1 MLNPVDPRYFLPLPQ
16 LIGSIRGLARK
27 RNESYQKNLDRY
39 LRTQSFHP
47 PSEPGCLKHAC
58 DFQHRSDLHLISYL
72 SPLASLRASHPVGS
86 ERELVDAVAEQL
98 NAGDLEVSLLRVIAM
113 GSMRRLM
120 DMSKRIGPTASNE
133 LLQAIELKSKALART
148 RSPYDRL
155 LATICLVHAGLVL
168 RPSGAGLVARLELA
182 SINEL
187 LQRLTST
194 IERSFADTRHGLPL
208 DGDGGL
214 RCKFTTPETPSS
226 DTDPLCTTVAVV
238 QSIHGILSYF
248 LSDDLFVE
256 DEYPASAISKRLD
269 DAAKLQW
276 ICWKTAR
283 HLRRRFV
290 DQDGD
295 FDEDCRFR
303 WLEAAALAQLAQFDR
318 MRRRHPTALRYA
330 VASMNRAREC
340 GGTWSDLATFNS
352 LETYLGGQGVTYPR
366 LSPKCMIRPE
376 WQFDRPCL
384 ALRAAQEDSTLR
396 KAQQIFAKNQINLTG
411 WGVSSCIRVRDTIAD
426 DKVREA
432 AFWLLVRMGA
442 VAEVRCFFHVP
453 THEEPTREGIFRKA
467 HRPATALVVGLTGA
481 IAWANAIAA
490 VAQSAAPW
498 LHPGR
503 QQSVKAGM
511 RKLLLQLAGLEG
523 DEETGDLLFLNH
535 VQVGLSYHG
544 KMIHQNG
551 YGSPRVTDWID
562 GLLDAGEQGR
572 LPRVAAQDFR
582 EGKFAVDPDDVFVSL
597 VNDDGASLKM
607 LLVGPEGSRKICR
620 PACCR
625 IARDW
630 DKVLKEFA
638 KSAAAY
644 QEEVHGVFGRAMAD
658 RSDQPLEVL
667 EIPEELSEL
676 CEAMIDE
683 AVALNPNARRI
694 MLHADPMWNV
704 VPWQYVHLCE
714 SESHGERLEVLYR
727 SGARRGS
734 RGFGKIAFW
743 RVPGVQLARYEPR
756 RLAPSNVRVDV
767 SESRFYAIGERIKA
781 ERAKANPKSRSY
793 GQLSILA
800 HGSVADQHVR
810 FKINGEFIS
819 ASDLAKLGEFNTIFL
834 HVCHGAAMNPEG
846 LHNQDDILGAP
857 GQIIQGGARVV
868 VAAGLPVVEE
878 CFLKLEQYYFDFDP
892 NKEGLLAFEQRYLQA
907 CLESRAVSLY
917 TLFSGAIAPRLEFS
931 NE

>member
-1 MLNPVDPRYFLPLPQ
+1 MLNLADPRYFLPLPQ
-16 LIGSIRGLARK
+16 LMGSIRGSASK
-27 RNESYQKNLDRY
+27 RNEPYQQALERY
-39 LRTQSFHP
+39 LRTQSFHSP
-47 PSEPGCLKHAC
+47 WQAGCLKHAC
-58 DFQHRSDLHLISYL
+58 DFQHRSDLHLVSYL
-72 SPLASLRASHPVGS
+72 SPRASVRASRAVGS
-86 ERELVDAVAEQL
+86 ERELMEAVTEQL
-98 NAGDLEVSLLRVIAM
+98 NAGDLEVSLLRVVAM
-113 GSMRRLM
+113 SSVQRLM
-120 DMSKRIGPTASNE
+120 DMSKRAGPTASHD
-133 LLQAIELKSKALART
+133 LLQAIERRSKALART
-148 RSPYDRL
+148 RTPHDNL
-155 LATICLVHAGLVL
+155 LASIGLAHAELVL
-168 RPSGAGLVARLELA
+168 RPSGAGLVARIELA
-182 SINEL
+182 GINEL
-187 LQRLTST
+187 LQRITSS

-214 RCKFTTPETPSS
+214 RCKFVTTEAMASNP
-226 DTDPLCTTVAVV
+226 DPLGTTVAIVR
-238 QSIHGILSYF
+238 SIHGILSYF

-256 DEYPASAISKRLD
+256 DEYSSAAISKNLD
-269 DAAKLQW
+269 EAARLQW

-283 HLRRRFV
+283 HLRRRFAG
-290 DQDGD
+290 QDDD
-295 FDEDCRFR
+295 FDEDCRFK

-340 GGTWSDLATFNS
+340 GGTWSDLAAFNS
-352 LETYLGGQGVTYPR
+352 LGTYLDGQGVTYPR
-366 LSPKCMIRPE
+366 LATHCTIRPE
-376 WQFDRPCL
+376 WQTDRPCL
-384 ALRAAQEDSTLR
+384 ALRAAQEDPTLR
-396 KAQQIFAKNQINLTG
+396 KAMQTFAQNAVNVSG
-411 WGVSSCIRVRDTIAD
+411 WGVSSCIWVRDTIAD

-453 THEEPTREGIFRKA
+453 RHEEPTREGIFRKA
-467 HRPATALVVGLTGA
+467 HRRNTALRVGLEGA
-481 IAWANAIAA
+481 IGWANAIAA

-498 LHPGR
+498 LDSGR

-511 RKLLLQLAGLEG
+511 RKLLRELPGSERG
-523 DEETGDLLFLNH
+523 ETTGDLLFLNH

-544 KMIHQNG
+544 KAVHQNG
-551 YGSPRVTDWID
+551 YGSPRVTDWVD
-562 GLLDAGEQGR
+562 GLLDAGEHGR

-582 EGKFAVDPDDVFVSL
+582 EGKFAVHPDDVFVSL

-620 PACCR
+620 PTCCQ

-630 DKVLKEFA
+630 DVVLKEFA

-644 QEEVHGVFGRAMAD
+644 QETVHGVFGRAMAD
-658 RSDQPLEVL
+658 RPGQPLELL
-667 EIPEELSEL
+667 EIPEELSAL
-676 CEAMIDE
+676 CEALIDE

-704 VPWQYVHLCE
+704 VPWQYVHLCG
-714 SESHGERLEVLYR
+714 SETHGARLEVLHR
-727 SGARRGS
+727 SGVRRGS

-743 RVPGVQLARYEPR
+743 RVPGVQLARYEPKG
-756 RLAPSNVRVDV
+756 LAPSDVRVDV
-767 SESRFYAIGERIKA
+767 SESRFYEIGERIKA
-781 ERAKANPKSRSY
+781 ERANASPKGRSR

-819 ASDLAKLGEFNTIFL
+819 ASELAKLGEFNTIFL
-834 HVCHGAAMNPEG
+834 HVCHGAAMNPER
-846 LHNQDDILGAP
+846 LYRADDILGAP

-892 NKEGLLAFEQRYLQA
+892 NKEDLLSFEHRYLQA
-907 CLESRAVSLY
+907 CLETRAVSLY
-917 TLFSGAIAPRLEFS
+917 TLFSGAIAPRLDS
-931 NE
+931 IND